1 MSAGRVIIHYHRPPD
16 RYERFEQHLV
26 HRTHDCVVT
35 LLDAAS
41 VSRDIVIDGVTA
53 LEPGAS
59 VVWFTF
65 RDAWHDIGRF
75 HTRDDSFTGFYANVL
90 TPVEGFDGTEWRT
103 TDLYLDIWQ
112 PADGP
117 PRILDQDELADA
129 RRAGAVD
136 EASAQRAERE
146 ASALLHAAQAGA
158 WPPPIVLDWTLERAR
173 RHVHWQRGVR

>member
-1 MSAGRVIIHYHRPPD
+1 RRHTRFSRDWSSDVCSSDLRRPPRSSGDHAAARGARGEARCTLHARTAAAPLRAGRARLLPGIVSAGRVIIHYHRPPD

-75 HTRDDSFTGFYANVL
+75 HTRD
-90 TPVEGFDGTEWRT
+90 
-103 TDLYLDIWQ
+103 
-112 PADGP
+112 
-117 PRILDQDELADA
+117 
-129 RRAGAVD
+129 
-136 EASAQRAERE
+136 
-146 ASALLHAAQAGA
+146 
-158 WPPPIVLDWTLERAR
+158 
-173 RHVHWQRGVR
+173 